1 MNIQSINQ
9 NRQQNF
15 GMNFKVATTVLETP
29 DALKE
34 AGKKANLVLDE
45 ILTHI
50 TPEQRGELTIAMQ
63 QAGSETTVY
72 MHQTD
77 VEFPDVFE
85 ITRARKY
92 EALDP
97 SVSINSP
104 VEEAK
109 STLSDEASAE
119 AIFAVASQ
127 RAKISFSHLL
137 SFIRRLNPIP
147 ESARTVDAVKK
158 EMKVVVEE

>member
-104 VEEAK
+104 VE
-109 STLSDEASAE
+109 
-119 AIFAVASQ
+119 VG
-127 RAKISFSHLL
+127 RVGFSPPLQ
-137 SFIRRLNPIP
+137 
-147 ESARTVDAVKK
+147 
-158 EMKVVVEE
+158 EML